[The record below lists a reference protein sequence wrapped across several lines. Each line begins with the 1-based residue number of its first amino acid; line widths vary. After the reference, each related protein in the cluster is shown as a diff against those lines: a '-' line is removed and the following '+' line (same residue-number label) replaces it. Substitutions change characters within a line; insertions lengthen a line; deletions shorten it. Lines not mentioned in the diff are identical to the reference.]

1 MFESREG
8 PERGRKKRG
17 GKARRAIAW
26 ATSMSKRYEEP
37 IDVEATDGSVEAF
50 SWRGKRYKVRRVLGR
65 WREAGGWWH
74 ADDDADR
81 PWLSGDAREIVRIDA
96 ISVTSGRGSGTYEI
110 ARDLRNGSW
119 TLFRVLD

>member
-1 MFESREG
+1 
-8 PERGRKKRG
+8 
-17 GKARRAIAW
+17 
-26 ATSMSKRYEEP
+26 MSKRYEEP

-50 SWRGKRYKVRRVLGR
+50 SWRGKRYRVRQVLGR
-65 WREAGGWWH
+65 WREAGGWWR

-96 ISVTSGRGSGTYEI
+96 IGVTSGRGSGTYEI
-110 ARDLRNGSW
+110 ARDLRNGNW

>member
-1 MFESREG
+1 
-8 PERGRKKRG
+8 
-17 GKARRAIAW
+17 
-26 ATSMSKRYEEP
+26 MSKRYEEP

-50 SWRGKRYKVRRVLGR
+50 SWRGKRYRVRTVLGR
-65 WREAGGWWH
+65 WREAGGWWR

-96 ISVTSGRGSGTYEI
+96 IPITSGRGSGTYEI
-110 ARDLRNGSW
+110 ARNLRNGSW